1 MSDSQS
7 QMPEIKIDADN
18 MYREESFSDLK
29 VGSIRKLIPVT
40 ANGDNDDSRD
50 IRYEGSASLM
60 TPAGSLPLSFE
71 LEADDLAGAIE
82 KFPEAVNAAA
92 ERAINEL
99 KEMQREQ
106 SQKIQVPG
114 QGGGY
119 GGQGGLGGGQ
129 GGGRIQF

>member
-1 MSDSQS
+1 MADTN
-7 QMPEIKIDADN
+7 MPEIKLDAEN

-40 ANGDNDDSRD
+40 ANGDDDDSREV
-50 IRYEGSASLM
+50 RYEGSASLM
-60 TPAGSLPLSFE
+60 TPAGSLPLSFD
-71 LEADDLAGAIE
+71 LEADDLAGAID

-92 ERAINEL
+92 ERAIDEL
-99 KEMQREQ
+99 KEMQRQQ

-119 GGQGGLGGGQ
+119 GGGQGGFGGGQ

>member
-1 MSDSQS
+1 MADTN
-7 QMPEIKIDADN
+7 MPEIKIDADN

-40 ANGDNDDSRD
+40 ANGDDDDSRAV
-50 IRYEGSASLM
+50 RYEGSASLM

-82 KFPEAVNAAA
+82 KFPEAVNAEA
-92 ERAINEL
+92 ERAIEEL
-99 KEMQREQ
+99 KEMQRQQ

-114 QGGGY
+114 QGGG
-119 GGQGGLGGGQ
+119 QGGFGGGQ

>member
-1 MSDSQS
+1 MADTN
-7 QMPEIKIDADN
+7 MPEIKIDAEN

-40 ANGDNDDSRD
+40 ANGDDDDSREV
-50 IRYEGSASLM
+50 RYEGSASLM
-60 TPAGSLPLSFE
+60 TPAGSLPLSFD

-92 ERAINEL
+92 ERAIEEL
-99 KEMQREQ
+99 KEMQRQQ

-119 GGQGGLGGGQ
+119 GGGQGGFGGE

>member
-1 MSDSQS
+1 MAEN
-7 QMPEIKIDADN
+7 MPEIQIDADN
-18 MYREESFSDLK
+18 MYREESYTDLK

-40 ANGDNDDSRD
+40 AQGDDDSSRD
-50 IRYEGSASLM
+50 VRYEGSASLM
-60 TPAGSLPLSFE
+60 TPAGSLPLSFD

-92 ERAINEL
+92 ERAIEEL
-99 KEMQREQ
+99 KEMQRQQ

-119 GGQGGLGGGQ
+119 GGGQGGFGGE

>member
-1 MSDSQS
+1 MADTN
-7 QMPEIKIDADN
+7 MPEIKIDADN

-40 ANGDNDDSRD
+40 ANGDDDDSRAV
-50 IRYEGSASLM
+50 RYEGSASLM

-82 KFPEAVNAAA
+82 KFPEAVNAEA
-92 ERAINEL
+92 ERAIEEL
-99 KEMQREQ
+99 KEMQRQQ

-114 QGGGY
+114 QGGG
-119 GGQGGLGGGQ
+119 QGGFGGGQ
-129 GGGRIQF
+129 GSGRIQF

>member
-1 MSDSQS
+1 MADNN
-7 QMPEIKIDADN
+7 MPEIKIDADQ

-40 ANGDNDDSRD
+40 ANGEDDDSRD
-50 IRYEGSASLM
+50 VRYEGSASLM

-82 KFPEAVNAAA
+82 QFPAAVNAEA
-92 ERAINEL
+92 ERAIEEL
-99 KEMQREQ
+99 KEMQRQQ

-114 QGGGY
+114 QG